1 MFLRNIL
8 FYSAFQANLH
18 TTKTSTRIELGIKG
32 IFKREAIVGP
42 NRRHV
47 KSVLDYGVVESDLV
61 ETITSFVVDSDKNY
75 RVTSDHC
82 VIEATLRLVG
92 SVQRLR
98 WSV

>member
-1 MFLRNIL
+1 MNTHPP
-8 FYSAFQANLH
+8 A
-18 TTKTSTRIELGIKG
+18 KG
-32 IFKREAIVGP
+32 IFTREAFVGP

-61 ETITSFVVDSDKNY
+61 KTITSFVVDSDKNY

-82 VIEATLRLVG
+82 VIEATLPLVG